1 MADVWTVT
9 GGIGSGKSS
18 IRQTLEELGAVTI
31 DADRVGHAVLE
42 PDGSAFDAVSR
53 RWPEVVVDGR
63 IDRRRLG
70 AIVFEDASELA
81 KLEAITHPEIA
92 KEIAVRIAEAGDSVV
107 VIEVSVPKDLV
118 GVGWLRTV
126 VADLP
131 VEDRRARLVARGMDP
146 EDIGRRMAAQPSRD
160 GWRARGRWI
169 VSTAGTRSDVA
180 ERVLRLW
187 RDVILD
193 ER

>member
-18 IRQTLEELGAVTI
+18 IRHTLEELGAVTI
-31 DADRVGHAVLE
+31 DADRVGHTVLE
-42 PDGSAFDAVSR
+42 PGGEAFDAVAR

-63 IDRRRLG
+63 IDRGRLG

-81 KLEAITHPEIA
+81 ELEAITHPEIA
-92 KEIAVRIAEAGDSVV
+92 KEIAARIAGAGDSVV

-131 VEDRRARLVARGMDP
+131 VEERRARLVARGMDP

-160 GWRARGRWI
+160 GWRARGRWV
-169 VSTAGTRSDVA
+169 VSTAGTREDVE
-180 ERVLRLW
+180 ERVRRLW